1 MRVYGPN
8 VISTTLLLIFCC
20 SVVEP
25 RGATGKA
32 KLTPRV
38 NAPSP
43 RPRSRLRGDP
53 VPLDAAPLLRPR
65 RDPLVF
71 KKSTPEENKSRLINY
86 LTSEESLDD
95 KLVIIKEL
103 PLLVK
108 DDASVMIV
116 ILPHVENVVRHL
128 PLKLRA
134 DEAFMIQAA
143 KYNDDVLAFAAP
155 NLCKSVKLL
164 QAVLNATRSNKR
176 ILGNVDPSVIYQNPK
191 LVLNVIEKNCAE
203 FLSLVRLEFKCSN
216 DSTLFYR
223 LDDTSPKFSRVHP
236 DVFLECAFKM
246 ASCRPELLKSLPRSF
261 KLSPLYDKIARSL
274 VYRDGNYLQYLSTKA
289 REDPQIVS
297 LAMSHDVRFLK
308 SATSEYQAKYQE
320 REVPTWQVT
329 YSRLLKDER
338 VPEVADVSRVNAL
351 AIVKEADASQVPV
364 ADVSR
369 VEALAIVKEADASQV
384 PVADV
389 SRVEALAIVKEADA
403 SQVPCEDEEA
413 ADEVD
418 EPQVYYEDE
427 GAVDVTWFKNPDEV
441 YNAAEFSAYYE
452 DEEAADEV
460 AEPPVNEDEEAADE
474 VAEPSVNE
482 DEEAADEVAEP
493 SVNED
498 EEAADEVAE
507 PPVNEDEEAA
517 DEVAEPSAYYE
528 DGRVVNEAA
537 ESQDTYEG
545 TQGVQALLTKHQKEA
560 VRIREA
566 YQERLGQKRRE
577 AAQKARLAHLESF
590 YPDPLDQPRGSQSSG
605 QPLSRESSSRRV
617 DYVNSTSFSSTERY
631 GYEDLTPK
639 ENSYKRPYDFDQRPQ
654 GSSEVQNTS
663 KRLRQARGPVPFDY
677 QSRTHESVLRPD
689 PSSYPSRGRASQNQE
704 ARLLLKLMQQVKDQM
719 VGVRDRVKFGIL
731 YARWEEYK
739 SQYDALFSS
748 RKRPY

>member
-384 PVADV
+384 P
-389 SRVEALAIVKEADA
+389 
-403 SQVPCEDEEA
+403 CEDEEA

-441 YNAAEFSAYYE
+441 YNAAEFSAYY
-452 DEEAADEV
+452 
-460 AEPPVNEDEEAADE
+460 
-474 VAEPSVNE
+474 
-482 DEEAADEVAEP
+482 
-493 SVNED
+493 ED